1 MLSSAV
7 IQRIERA
14 LHELQYGSIQL
25 VVHDAQ
31 VVRIE
36 RTERVRLPL
45 SKRTDEQSGLTV
57 TAEAQE
63 INEDQSTDEP
73 EIDHR

>member
-45 SKRTDEQSGLTV
+45 SKSTDEQSGLTV